1 MGKKSSYCNYMGV
14 DVLGGRLSGV
24 VFLFLVSAA
33 SLAVVLW
40 ISAWQAEGWPG
51 ENAKR

>member
-1 MGKKSSYCNYMGV
+1 
-14 DVLGGRLSGV
+14 

-51 ENAKR
+51 ENAKS